1 MTGCGESSPGFHPSA
16 RLATTTSGAL
26 ASLYLRAI
34 REQWRQR
41 MGVGA
46 WRDFHDYVVARL
58 PYISP
63 SPGAETVLMGQ
74 RARAD
79 ADWAEKLAAKKR
91 ERLQVEGEGVASSAR
106 AGRGECMEAAESSRR
121 NWCADKGGW
130 RRRRRR

>member
-1 MTGCGESSPGFHPSA
+1 MEEEEGGRRA
-16 RLATTTSGAL
+16 
-26 ASLYLRAI
+26 AI

-46 WRDFHDYVVARL
+46 WRDYHAYIVARL
-58 PYISP
+58 PYINP
-63 SPGAETVLMGQ
+63 SPGAETILMGQ

-121 NWCADKGGW
+121 D
-130 RRRRRR
+130 